1 MGKGRFTVSFELLVD
16 VLHLPEDTEILDVD
30 LSIYPPRAVHV
41 VVEHPDIPA
50 VTANRDGL
58 PEGVLLNPTFETDY
72 DGGKTEYA
80 VKFIGW
86 N

>member
-1 MGKGRFTVSFELLVD
+1 MGKGSFIIHYELLCD
-16 VLHLPEDTEILDVD
+16 VLSLPEDTKIIGVLRPV
-30 LSIYPPRAVHV
+30 YPPYSVAI
-41 VVEHPDIPA
+41 VVEHPDIA
-50 VTANRDGL
+50 QAAEIGESQR
-58 PEGVLLNPTFETDY
+58 LNPTFKTDY